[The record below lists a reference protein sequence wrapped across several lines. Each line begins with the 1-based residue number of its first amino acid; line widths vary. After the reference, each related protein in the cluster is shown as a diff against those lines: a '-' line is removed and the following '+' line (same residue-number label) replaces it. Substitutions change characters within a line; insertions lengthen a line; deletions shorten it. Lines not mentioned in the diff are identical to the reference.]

1 VKDVFTPEEMK
12 GVNVL
17 TANYMKSVWIENLGN
32 QQFKIH
38 QLPMQAQFAPL
49 YGMQALDV
57 NGDQL
62 TDLVLTGN
70 DFGMETSQGRADAFN
85 GLVLINDGNKNF
97 KSIGFEESGFLVP
110 GDARALAAV
119 NVSGT
124 NYLVSTENRKALRFF
139 KLKGDNKKSIQLMP
153 NEAKAMFYFKENKK
167 QKAELTYGSSFL
179 SQTTRNYSIPNGV
192 TKIEL
197 YTQQGKI
204 TRTIDTP

>member
-1 VKDVFTPEEMK
+1 MHE
-12 GVNVL
+12 
-17 TANYMKSVWIENLGN
+17 
-32 QQFKIH
+32 
-38 QLPMQAQFAPL
+38 LPMQAQFAPL
-49 YGMQALDV
+49 YGMQAMDV
-57 NGDQL
+57 NGDKL

-85 GLVLINDGNKNF
+85 GLVLLNDGNKKF

-139 KLKGDNKKSIQLMP
+139 KMNGEPKKSIQLMA
-153 NEAKAMFYFKENKK
+153 NETKAMLYFSGNKK

-179 SQTTRNYSIPNGV
+179 SQTTRNYNMPTGV
-192 TKIEL
+192 IKIEL
-197 YTQQGKI
+197 YTQQGKL